1 LEFLLTDIVVLTN
14 DIEHSPSDVAV
25 RAQSLCRRLEDQD
38 PTSLPFDE
46 HAYFLGELLLITGTA
61 NRLVARRT
69 EARRWL
75 QQSEEVFARTSA
87 PASGLRRV
95 SYQKLALLAEQRE
108 FDEVLES
115 LPSLIASCEMLGMDE
130 EALKCRFLE
139 AIALMETERLDEAI
153 DVFHD
158 LARRARELQ
167 SQNLLATASYN
178 LFQLFAMKGD
188 MDRAI
193 PQARDTIPL
202 LRRLRNR
209 VGLAKIRWGVGRL
222 LQTKGN
228 RVAAIDAYRAAQEEF
243 REIGMRA
250 DIAALHLVIA
260 DILMDLNEDEK
271 AVREILAALPV
282 IEQEGMVPEGMAA
295 LALLQE
301 SVRQHRINRQALRDL
316 HVYFAEVAE

>member
-1 LEFLLTDIVVLTN
+1 
-14 DIEHSPSDVAV
+14 
-25 RAQSLCRRLEDQD
+25 
-38 PTSLPFDE
+38 
-46 HAYFLGELLLITGTA
+46 
-61 NRLVARRT
+61 
-69 EARRWL
+69 
-75 QQSEEVFARTSA
+75 
-87 PASGLRRV
+87 
-95 SYQKLALLAEQRE
+95 
-108 FDEVLES
+108 
-115 LPSLIASCEMLGMDE
+115 MLGMDE